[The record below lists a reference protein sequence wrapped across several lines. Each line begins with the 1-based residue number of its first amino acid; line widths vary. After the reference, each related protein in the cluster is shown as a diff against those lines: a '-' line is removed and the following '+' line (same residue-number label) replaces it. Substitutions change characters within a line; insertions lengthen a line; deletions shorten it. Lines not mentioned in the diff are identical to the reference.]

1 MLSASHINASAQ
13 RRESYRNAGH
23 GSYTMRIQN
32 RTITIP
38 YISNT
43 NKTRSSRQQNME
55 VICRGGI
62 YFEQKLRQISTS
74 CQTSC
79 EFWIAFGIRSPGYCR
94 SLWNLAGTSKLT
106 GLAFSMSL
114 TRTRVTQVFWLNE
127 ALTVPSH
134 QVFLQ
139 TVYSIYVYIYIV
151 RNI

>member
-1 MLSASHINASAQ
+1 
-13 RRESYRNAGH
+13 
-23 GSYTMRIQN
+23 MRIHN
-32 RTITIP
+32 ITETLP
-38 YISNT
+38 YIFNT
-43 NKTRSSRQQNME
+43 NKARSSRQQDMDVMQLVVLYE
-55 VICRGGI
+55 WCCRGGI

-127 ALTVPSH
+127 ALTVPS
-134 QVFLQ
+134 LLAD
-139 TVYSIYVYIYIV
+139 YI
-151 RNI
+151 